1 MDGED
6 GIDVEDVSGD
16 PVTSPSPPADHV
28 ATAPVL
34 ASSTF
39 AAMAVP
45 AYRKLWFSGL
55 FVFMA
60 VNAQAIARGWLAREL
75 TGTNAGLGGVLLAF
89 GIAMLISTP
98 FGGVAADRL
107 PKRTVLVV
115 SQLLLVASS
124 MWIGVALVLD
134 VVEYWMLM
142 GASALQ
148 AVAFALFGPARMSYT
163 AEIVDGRILSN
174 AIVLAQMGAEGMR
187 VIGPTIA
194 GIVIAAFTW
203 GLEGVFIASGAL
215 CLFGTVL
222 TVFLPPAPPHPER
235 IHGSPWGELADGLR
249 YVRRR
254 PDLALLVT
262 SSLVIVM
269 IGYPFMA
276 FLPTV
281 ADGIFD
287 TGSTGYGVL
296 SAASAVGAIAFGLF
310 AARSG
315 GRRDPWRFVTVAG
328 IGFGVGLITLGLMP
342 LFWLAVVA
350 LMFTGGMS
358 LTYQTMTNSLLL
370 NLSDFDYHGRIQSLV
385 MLGFSG
391 FGIAALPL
399 GALADAI
406 GLRTTF
412 VIMGAVVLVVMVVFV
427 LRRRR
432 FSDREVVLGL
442 G

>member
-1 MDGED
+1 VHEERTSGEPAAA
-6 GIDVEDVSGD
+6 GA
-16 PVTSPSPPADHV
+16 SPPGDHV
-28 ATAPVL
+28 VDGPVVPT
-34 ASSTF
+34 STF
-39 AAMAVP
+39 AALQVP
-45 AYRKLWFSGL
+45 AYRKLWISGL

-89 GIAMLISTP
+89 GLAMLVATP

-107 PKRTVLVV
+107 PKRTVLVF
-115 SQLLLVASS
+115 SQILLAISS
-124 MWIGVALVLD
+124 LWVGFAVLFD

-142 GASALQ
+142 GASAVQ

-163 AEIVDGRILSN
+163 TEIVDGRILSN

-194 GIVIAAFTW
+194 GIVIAAAAW
-203 GLEGVFIASGAL
+203 GLEGVFLASGAL
-215 CLFGTVL
+215 CLFGTLL
-222 TVFLPPAPPHPER
+222 TALLPAARSYPDR
-235 IHGSPWGELADGLR
+235 VRRSPFGEMVDGLS

-254 PDLALLVT
+254 PDLALLVGT
-262 SSLVIVM
+262 SLIIVM
-269 IGYPFMA
+269 VGYPFMA

-287 TGSTGYGVL
+287 TGSAGYGVL
-296 SAASAVGAIAFGLF
+296 SAASAVGAIGFGLF

-315 GRRDPWRFVTVAG
+315 GRHDPWKFVTVAG
-328 IGFGVGLITLGLMP
+328 IGFGIGLILLGSMP
-342 LFWLAVVA
+342 VFALAVVA
-350 LMFTGGMS
+350 LAFTGGMS

-399 GALADAI
+399 GVLADAI
-406 GLRTTF
+406 GLRTTLI
-412 VIMGAVVLVVMVVFV
+412 IMGSTVLVVMAVFV
-427 LRRRR
+427 WRRRR
-432 FSDREVVLGL
+432 FRDREVVLGL